1 MRILIFGA
9 GVVGSNL
16 AHIFCKAGKD
26 VTILA
31 RGERYSFLK
40 ENGLVIR
47 HKFAGK
53 KTDRLKVVDRLGK
66 DDRYDVVFVCVQST
80 QIESVFPILA
90 ENVSETMVFVG
101 NNMDAKGVQKALP
114 QKHVLFAFL
123 NAAGERKGQI
133 VTGISPSGM
142 TIGRTDGRD
151 EDDAFIRSLFAGV
164 RAKLSVNNG
173 MDDWLKAHAAFIMPI
188 VLACYHTGMQLKELK
203 YEESYMGLMADATKE
218 TYVALMALGY
228 HVPEEKVDY
237 VSVKK
242 RKCIGFY
249 KKLSR
254 FPSHADIAVAAH
266 ARNAKA
272 EMSHILAEICRLIVR
287 SGIAMPAMEELL
299 LLDGDSLGV
308 GIDTDVPKEKA
319 RPVVAQG

>member
-9 GVVGSNL
+9 GVMGSNL
-16 AHIFCKAGKD
+16 AHIFYRAGKD

-47 HKFAGK
+47 HKFASQ
-53 KTDRLKVVDRLGK
+53 KTDRPQVTDRLGK
-66 DDRYDVVFVCVQST
+66 DDRYDAVFVCVQST
-80 QIESVFPILA
+80 QIRNVLPLLS
-90 ENVSETMVFVG
+90 ENVSETIVFVG
-101 NNMDAKGVQKALP
+101 NNTDARGVQEALP

-123 NAAGERKGQI
+123 NAAGEREGQI
-133 VTGISPSGM
+133 VTGVPPREL
-142 TIGRTDGRD
+142 TVGRTDGKD
-151 EDDAFIRSLFAGV
+151 EDDALIKSLFAGV
-164 RAKLSVNNG
+164 KAKLAIDNR

-228 HVPEEKVDY
+228 HVPDGEVDY
-237 VSVKK
+237 VSVRK
-242 RKCIGFY
+242 RKCVGFY
-249 KKLSR
+249 KSLSR
-254 FPSHADIAVAAH
+254 FSSHAGSAAAAH

-272 EMSHILAEICRLIVR
+272 EMSHILAEICGLIVR
-287 SGIAMPAMEELL
+287 SRVPSPAMEELL

-308 GIDTDVPKEKA
+308 GIDTDVPKERA
-319 RPVVAQG
+319 RPAARG